1 MTAPAAQAAFV
12 RAMQQP
18 GAYARL
24 HPVPGTVH
32 CIETHVSWV
41 FLTGPYAYKVKKPL
55 RLAFLDY
62 SSAARRAAFCAE
74 ELRLNQR
81 SAPALYVDV
90 VPISGIPAAP
100 RVGDASAPPFEHA
113 LRMRQFD
120 PDEELTQL
128 LRTAAVNADELALF
142 GIRIAG
148 LHATA
153 PRADPALNLGD
164 PLAVHRITLDNLDE
178 LARAMLDPAAAVRY
192 ARLRRLVEARFDDVR
207 TLLGRRRAAGQV
219 RECHGDL
226 HCGNVVRWQG
236 ALLAFDALEFDPALR
251 WIDVASDLAFLT
263 MDLATHGRNDLRRAV
278 LQAWL
283 ETSGDYEAV
292 ALLAYFEAYRALVRA
307 KVAALRALQS
317 PATADT
323 AHAQATM
330 YLDWLEQRA
339 ARRPPLL
346 VVMSGLSGSGK
357 TWLAQRIAAAIG
369 GLVLRSDIE
378 RKRLAGLQPLQSSGS
393 MPDSGLYTR
402 EFNTRTYAH
411 LGECAAHCLA
421 GGEHV
426 VIDAACLRR
435 TERAQFMQL
444 ARARGARLRIVHCQ
458 APMAVL
464 RQRLQDRAA
473 AGTDASEAT
482 VALLDRQPGYQ
493 EPFTDVE
500 RAALITVE
508 TADAA
513 GVAAALRSLRCAG
526 VPAGALPGVDHGR
539 RHQVGADVGHGAGHV
554 QQPVDAEDDAD
565 ALGRDAE
572 GHQQSG
578 DQR

>member
-1 MTAPAAQAAFV
+1 MKAPAAQAAFV
-12 RAMQQP
+12 RAMQRPDVYAGLHAVP
-18 GAYARL
+18 GAVR
-24 HPVPGTVH
+24 

-62 SSAARRAAFCAE
+62 STLDRRAAFCAE

-81 SAPALYVDV
+81 AAPDLYIDV
-90 VPISGIPAAP
+90 VPITGTPAAP
-100 RVGDASAPPFEHA
+100 RVGDTRALPFEHA

-120 PDEELTQL
+120 PAQELTQL
-128 LRTAAVNADELALF
+128 LLTATVTADELAAF

-148 LHATA
+148 LHAAA
-153 PRADPALNLGD
+153 PRADPTPVPGYA
-164 PLAVHRITLDNLDE
+164 LAVHRITLDNLHE
-178 LARAMLDPAAAVRY
+178 LARAMPGPAAAMQRE
-192 ARLRRLVEARFDDVR
+192 RLRRQVDAGFERVHAMLRQ
-207 TLLGRRRAAGQV
+207 RRAAGQV

-263 MDLATHGRNDLRRAV
+263 MDLAAHGRDDLRRAA

-283 ETSGDYEAV
+283 EASGDFEAV
-292 ALLAYFEAYRALVRA
+292 ALLPYFEAYRALVRA
-307 KVAALRALQS
+307 KVAALRTLQT
-317 PATADT
+317 PTTADAART
-323 AHAQATM
+323 QAGQ
-330 YLDWLEQRA
+330 YLDWIERRA
-339 ARRPPLL
+339 MRGPPLV
-346 VVMSGLSGSGK
+346 VVMTGLSGSGK

-393 MPDSGLYTR
+393 APDAGLYTLD
-402 EFNTRTYAH
+402 FNARTYAR

-426 VIDAACLRR
+426 VIDAASLRQQ
-435 TERAQFMQL
+435 ERAQFMQL

-458 APMAVL
+458 APMPVL
-464 RQRLQDRAA
+464 RERLEDRAA

-482 VALLDRQPGYQ
+482 VALLDRQPGYW
-493 EPFTDVE
+493 EPFTDAE
-500 RAALITVE
+500 RDTVITVE
-508 TADAA
+508 TADEAS
-513 GVAAALRSLRCAG
+513 VE
-526 VPAGALPGVDHGR
+526 GALQR
-539 RHQVGADVGHGAGHV
+539 LI
-554 QQPVDAEDDAD
+554 DAATGTT
-565 ALGRDAE
+565 AR
-572 GHQQSG
+572 
-578 DQR
+578 